1 MKLKRI
7 LALALSILLLT
18 TLFAGCAAKAP
29 SRGDVAAPGDHLN
42 SGSAKPEGSL
52 SSGTTLNPGVA
63 DDRKLIRTVSLT
75 TETEDMDALLAEV
88 SQRIAELGGYVES
101 REVYTG
107 SAYETYSS
115 RSATMT
121 LRIPA
126 KNLDTFISH
135 VDGASNV
142 VSSSETAED
151 VTMQYVATESHL
163 KVLQAEEERLL
174 KFLSEAKS
182 VSEMLEIEK
191 RLTDVR
197 AELESVTNQLNKY
210 ANLVSYGTV
219 KLRINEVKQY
229 TVVEKEEPN
238 LWQRIGTGFVTSLK
252 NVGIILENLLVFFIS
267 ALPYLAIPGVIV
279 VIIIIACRKSI
290 KKQKKTPP
298 APPAES

>member
-63 DDRKLIRTVSLT
+63 DDRKLIRTVSMT
-75 TETEDMDALLAEV
+75 TETEDMDTLLTGI
-88 SQRIAELGGYVES
+88 SQRITELGGYVES

-126 KNLDTFISH
+126 KNLDTFIFH

-238 LWQRIGTGFVTSLK
+238 LWQRIGTGFVNSVK
-252 NVGIILENLLVFFIS
+252 NVGVILEGLLVFFIS

-279 VIIIIACRKSI
+279 VIILLAVRKSD
-290 KKQKKTPP
+290 KKKKS
-298 APPAES
+298 APPSV

>member
-7 LALALSILLLT
+7 LALALSILLLI
-18 TLFAGCAAKAP
+18 TLIAGCKNAPASGNMGAA
-29 SRGDVAAPGDHLN
+29 DDYHN
-42 SGSAKPEGSL
+42 NGSAKPEGNL

-63 DDRKLIRTVSLT
+63 DDRKLIRTVSMT
-75 TETEDMDALLAEV
+75 TETEDMDTLLTGI
-88 SQRIAELGGYVES
+88 SQRITELGGYVES

-126 KNLDTFISH
+126 KNLDAFISH

-238 LWQRIGTGFVTSLK
+238 LWQRIGTGFVNSVK
-252 NVGIILENLLVFFIS
+252 NVGVILEGLLVFFIS

-279 VIIIIACRKSI
+279 VIILLAVRKSD
-290 KKQKKTPP
+290 KKKKS
-298 APPAES
+298 APPSV

>member
-63 DDRKLIRTVSLT
+63 DDRKLIRTVSMT
-75 TETEDMDALLAEV
+75 TETEDMDTLLTGI
-88 SQRIAELGGYVES
+88 SQRITELGGYVES

-126 KNLDTFISH
+126 KNLDAFISH

-238 LWQRIGTGFVTSLK
+238 LWQRIGTGFVNSVK
-252 NVGIILENLLVFFIS
+252 NVGVILEGLLVFFIS

-279 VIIIIACRKSI
+279 VIILLAVRKSD
-290 KKQKKTPP
+290 KKKKS
-298 APPAES
+298 APPSV

>member
-75 TETEDMDALLAEV
+75 TETEDMDTLLTGI
-88 SQRIAELGGYVES
+88 SQRITELGGYVES

-121 LRIPA
+121 VRIPA
-126 KNLDTFISH
+126 KNLDAFISH

-174 KFLSEAKS
+174 KFLSEAKN

-197 AELESVTNQLNKY
+197 AELESVTNQLNTY

-219 KLRINEVKQY
+219 NLRINEVKQY

-238 LWQRIGTGFVTSLK
+238 LWQRIGTGFVNSVK
-252 NVGIILENLLVFFIS
+252 NVGVILEGLLVFFIS

-279 VIIIIACRKSI
+279 VIILLAVRKSD
-290 KKQKKTPP
+290 KKKKS
-298 APPAES
+298 APPSV

>member
-7 LALALSILLLT
+7 LALALSILLLI

-63 DDRKLIRTVSLT
+63 DDRKLIRTVSMT
-75 TETEDMDALLAEV
+75 TETEDMDTLLTGI
-88 SQRIAELGGYVES
+88 SQRITELGGYVES

-238 LWQRIGTGFVTSLK
+238 LWQRIGTGFVNSVK
-252 NVGIILENLLVFFIS
+252 NVGVILEGLLVFFIS

-279 VIIIIACRKSI
+279 VIILLAVRKSD
-290 KKQKKTPP
+290 KKKKS
-298 APPAES
+298 APPSV

>member
-75 TETEDMDALLAEV
+75 TETEDMDTLLTGI
-88 SQRIAELGGYVES
+88 SQRITELGGYVES

-210 ANLVSYGTV
+210 ANLVSYVTV
-219 KLRINEVKQY
+219 KLRMN
-229 TVVEKEEPN
+229 
-238 LWQRIGTGFVTSLK
+238 
-252 NVGIILENLLVFFIS
+252 
-267 ALPYLAIPGVIV
+267 
-279 VIIIIACRKSI
+279 
-290 KKQKKTPP
+290 
-298 APPAES
+298 